1 MTYTIA
7 ARCPTSGKL
16 GMAIATYSLVAGQ
29 LCRGMQANIGI
40 AITQAFPRQANH
52 STALR
57 LLGAGFS
64 AAHVLQILQ
73 ADDPHA
79 EYRQTCVIGR
89 SGRPA
94 VFTGTQARGWAGHF
108 VGEDFAAFGN
118 VLADQRVL
126 DAMCEAFTRRTDDA
140 LLEDRL
146 LAAIEAARDAGG
158 QAGRSGH
165 LPERSAAIVV
175 VDREDYPELDLR
187 VDFHPAAVDELR
199 RLHEAY
205 RPYHAYYRLRATAP
219 GTGLPQEEFQ
229 ADLDR
234 QRGLARGTA

>member
-7 ARCPTSGKL
+7 ARCQTTGKM

-29 LCRGMQANIGI
+29 LCRGVQANIGI
-40 AITQAFPRQANH
+40 AITQAFPRQANQ

-64 AAHVLQILQ
+64 AAHVLRILQ
-73 ADDPHA
+73 EDDPHA
-79 EYRQTCVIGR
+79 EYRQTCVMGR

-94 VFTGTQARGWAGHF
+94 VFTGAQARGWAGHLIE
-108 VGEDFAAFGN
+108 EDLAAFGN
-118 VLADQRVL
+118 VLADKGVL
-126 DAMCEAFTRRTDDA
+126 DAMSEAFTQRTGEA
-140 LLEDRL
+140 LEHRL
-146 LAAIEAARDAGG
+146 LAALEAGRNAGG
-158 QAGRSGH
+158 QAGLGGH

-199 RLHEAY
+199 RLYEAY
-205 RPYHAYYRLRATAP
+205 RPYHDYYRLRATAP

-229 ADLDR
+229 ARLDR
-234 QRGLARGTA
+234 QRSAHGAA